1 MRLFDWEMFKADTG
15 QGLSTPAEW
24 GLHVSTGN
32 QRCRWKAGHG
42 TEFGNPAW
50 LFLFVVRVSIHRRGR
65 NAGSSVMPK
74 EAITGIYP
82 GLIMETPQHSPS
94 LRWKGHFT
102 SQAVGSVLLLVHL
115 CTTSIC
121 TSHVHRP
128 ACSSLYGLYPAPPLL
143 RCGLHRAR

>member
-1 MRLFDWEMFKADTG
+1 MDTG
-15 QGLSTPAEW
+15 QGLSTPAEQ

-32 QRCRWKAGHG
+32 QQCRWRAGHG

-65 NAGSSVMPK
+65 NAGSSVTPK

-94 LRWKGHFT
+94 LRWKGHFL
-102 SQAVGSVLLLVHL
+102 SQAVGSGAVAGALLYDLHLHFSWTRSRAGMFITLWAVPRTPTPLVE
-115 CTTSIC
+115 
-121 TSHVHRP
+121 
-128 ACSSLYGLYPAPPLL
+128 GE
-143 RCGLHRAR
+143 